1 MEVAGRSQ
9 IGVGWTDNAANETGF
24 RIERSWNGST
34 GWRQIGTVTS
44 NTRTYTHSRQPALTT
59 FFYRVRATNA
69 AGDSAYSNV
78 ASATTL
84 G

>member
-1 MEVAGRSQ
+1 MLTAAQRALSTASSVAST
-9 IGVGWTDNAANETGF
+9 VAAN
-24 RIERSWNGST
+24 N
-34 GWRQIGTVTS
+34 VTKHV
-44 NTRTYTHSRQPALTT
+44 HSRQRHGTT

-84 G
+84 GW